1 MASNSTNGRD
11 QNNGPQSRSQDYDG
25 SQVHVQNKPIGSA
38 ESLSCSEPSTSLP
51 RCRGRPR
58 VKPLTYGP
66 KNKCGRPR
74 KDTNEVSQQRP
85 RKKAREHSPGVTIS
99 FGKFTLPP
107 GFRLQNVTRL
117 SGSKSKPREEPAEQS
132 QQQQPAE
139 STVNGIPPPPA
150 PQYPHHILVEEEDPN
165 REVDDLNDED
175 LEVDGIGIGVD
186 EGIYGNEDNIGD
198 DDTDDTGGVALEDR
212 EENIHRPSCIP
223 CWPLPRWLMEPFEAA
238 IEESKRRDNHG
249 LPPLYQKST
258 FWFPTPA
265 PYFLFRLCAHVLPQ
279 TLYNPR
285 LFLWDPLALYRI
297 PCPRCKLPLN
307 RHSHIRHPRRC
318 VDLNTTFWIIGYRY
332 RCRHCTNPRTGR
344 QTITYRSWDPRIM
357 ESLPPELAA
366 EFPACLSYRSGMSK
380 QLFELMRSTFQ
391 NGIGSGQFADLLGV
405 QHLLAYNDLHLQY
418 LNHLIARQQSL
429 DSWIGAMYTPFLPF
443 DDLSP
448 QGHHS
453 YTPSSA

>member
-265 PYFLFRLCAHVLPQ
+265 PYFLFRLCAHLYTEYLVHDANYHSIGTHTSAIRVAVLTSIQ
-279 TLYNPR
+279 
-285 LFLWDPLALYRI
+285 
-297 PCPRCKLPLN
+297 
-307 RHSHIRHPRRC
+307 HSGLSDIATAADT
-318 VDLNTTFWIIGYRY
+318 VLI
-332 RCRHCTNPRTGR
+332 
-344 QTITYRSWDPRIM
+344 
-357 ESLPPELAA
+357 LELAA
-366 EFPACLSYRSGMSK
+366 RRLPIEAGTPVSWNLCRLSWQPS
-380 QLFELMRSTFQ
+380 F
-391 NGIGSGQFADLLGV
+391 
-405 QHLLAYNDLHLQY
+405 LH
-418 LNHLIARQQSL
+418 A
-429 DSWIGAMYTPFLPF
+429 
-443 DDLSP
+443 
-448 QGHHS
+448 
-453 YTPSSA
+453 